1 MTMSLPTDKINKLQE
16 NINTVLQAK
25 KVTLKQMQSL
35 LGLLNFACRVVAPGR
50 AFCRRLINSTLGIK
64 KQHHKIRITQ
74 NIKLDLIVWTTFLK
88 DFNGVSV
95 INTPLVDSHTVQLF
109 TDSAGGERGG
119 FGIYFGGKWAGG
131 QWPQHWGSVGILRD
145 MTFLELF
152 PVLVA
157 LTLYNKDLQN
167 TRLLFHIDN
176 MSVVHIINNSTSKSD
191 RVMNIVR
198 KLVLITLQYNIQ
210 IKASKIP
217 TKANSIADAISRSQ
231 WARFRHLAP
240 EADFFPTPVPNNV
253 WDI

>member
-1 MTMSLPTDKINKLQE
+1 MTISIPTDKTVILQE

-25 KVTLKQMQSL
+25 KVTLKQMQTL
-35 LGLLNFACRVVAPGR
+35 LGLLNFACRVVAQGR
-50 AFCRRLINSTLGIK
+50 AFCRRLINSTIGIK
-64 KQHHKIRITQ
+64 KHHHKIRITQ
-74 NIKLDLIVWTTFLK
+74 NIKLDLLVWKTFLK
-88 DFNGVSV
+88 DYNGVSV

-109 TDSAGGERGG
+109 TDSAEGEWGG

-131 QWPQHWGSVGILRD
+131 QWPQHWGSEGTLRD

-152 PVLVA
+152 PALVA
-157 LTLYNKDLQN
+157 LTLYNKYLQN

-198 KLVLITLQYNIQ
+198 KLTLQYNIQ
-210 IKASKIP
+210 IKASYIP

-231 WARFRHLAP
+231 WARFRHFAP
-240 EADFFPTPVPNNV
+240 EADFFPTPVPNHV